1 MLDTL
6 GLGDAVSKGDA
17 VAATDTEAC
26 VALPDEDGHAV
37 DEALLQGDADTE

>member
-6 GLGDAVSKGDA
+6 GLGDAVRKGDA
-17 VAATDTEAC
+17 VVATDAEAC
-26 VALPDEDGHAV
+26 VALPDEDGQAV